1 MNEFGMALWL
11 PWDALLLYPNLAGD
25 VETPITLPHA
35 FHQPLLE
42 LLAAGW
48 VISILGN
55 VLVSKWGPC

>member
-1 MNEFGMALWL
+1 MALWS
-11 PWDALLLYPNLAGD
+11 PWDAPLFYPDLAGD

-42 LLAAGW
+42 LFAGGW

-55 VLVSKWGPC
+55 VLVSK